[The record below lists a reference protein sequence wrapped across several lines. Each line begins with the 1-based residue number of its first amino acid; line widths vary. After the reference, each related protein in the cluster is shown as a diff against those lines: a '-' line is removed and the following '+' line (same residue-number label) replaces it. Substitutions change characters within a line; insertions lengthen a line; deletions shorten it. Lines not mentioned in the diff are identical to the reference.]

1 MRCSLPRSFRVSS
14 GESHSERQRIKPE
27 PGERFTE
34 GKGFYSVLSKTPSR
48 MIDDFRDFGNVAKIS
63 KTAAE
68 HLTDF
73 DAPIYNV
80 WKQPEQK
87 QSLTDFQHRSN

>member
-14 GESHSERQRIKPE
+14 GESHSERQRIASAPPALRIARGRE
-27 PGERFTE
+27 TAR
-34 GKGFYSVLSKTPSR
+34 R
-48 MIDDFRDFGNVAKIS
+48 IDDFATSVLENQS
-63 KTAAE
+63 CKTAAE

-80 WKQPEQK
+80 WKPPEQK
-87 QSLTDFQHRSN
+87 QS